1 MPKNQI
7 PICPLMSAGNDIS
20 LVCLQERCAWYMSNV
35 NKCSV
40 YMLGHNAM
48 LNIKS
53 KVKKE
58 GRG

>member
-20 LVCLQERCAWYMSNV
+20 LVCLQERCSWYMPNI

-40 YMLGHNAM
+40 YLLGHNAM
-48 LNIKS
+48 LNIKD
-53 KVKKE
+53 KIKKK
-58 GRG
+58 